1 MKFDCRSGGMRR
13 CFGPLGAA
21 LIVGLVAPLD
31 AAAAEGADSLAPVAS
46 LIDTVESGFG
56 GRILMIELAQAP
68 AAAGPA
74 QYDVKL
80 LTDEGNVLRL
90 HYDARTLELEA
101 VEGRGEGARVSA
113 EEEEELEKELEDEH
127 EEGDDLEPDRDRG
140 DGGDDN
146 SGPGSGDD
154 RHGGDSSGPGSGD
167 DSGGGSGSAGSGSS
181 GSGSSGSGGGGSDDG
196 PDHN

>member
-1 MKFDCRSGGMRR
+1 
-13 CFGPLGAA
+13 LGAA
-21 LIVGLVAPLD
+21 LVFGLVAPLD
-31 AAAAEGADSLAPVAS
+31 AAAAEGADGLAPVAS

-56 GRILMIELAQAP
+56 GRILMIELAQTP

-101 VEGRGEGARVSA
+101 VEGRRGGARVSA
-113 EEEEELEKELEDEH
+113 EEEEELEKEFEDEH
-127 EEGDDLEPDRDRG
+127 EEGDDLEPDRDRD

-154 RHGGDSSGPGSGD
+154 RDNGSSGPGSGD
-167 DSGGGSGSAGSGSS
+167 DSGGGSGSSGSGSDGSGSS